1 MKKITAALFAV
12 VIFSSCSTTITLPG
26 FEETVFVDYSL
37 FCSNGIEVSDT
48 DVPVGRTSLGQITEV
63 VRFTRIL
70 KKERISQTS
79 PNDDIMFPETK
90 TILISSSN
98 RDKDFKLLAKR
109 IADIV
114 TQKGGKGIAKM
125 SVSVTNADPH
135 PVFSVSGIIY
145 R

>member
-1 MKKITAALFAV
+1 MKKIIAALFAV

-37 FCSNGIEVSDT
+37 FRSNGIEVSDT
-48 DVPVGRTSLGQITEV
+48 DVPVGRTPLGQITEV

-98 RDKDFKLLAKR
+98 REKDFKLLAKR

-125 SVSVTNADPH
+125 SVSVTNADTH